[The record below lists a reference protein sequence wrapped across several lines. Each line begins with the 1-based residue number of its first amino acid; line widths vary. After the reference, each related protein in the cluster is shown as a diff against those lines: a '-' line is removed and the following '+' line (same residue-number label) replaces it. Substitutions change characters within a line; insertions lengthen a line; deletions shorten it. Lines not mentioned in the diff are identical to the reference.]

1 MTCIIV
7 TTIIWCINVKI
18 PHSNDRGSVLL
29 EGILVLPLYLIL
41 LFGLFALAGHV
52 SGRSRLAVVEN
63 SAIFAPGS
71 LALFAAAAG
80 CGAGGLYA
88 DSADRQYLADTDFLL
103 VRNYALTSPAALP
116 AYLRYDLIGAFFYG
130 SAADGFAGEN
140 LQTSAAGKNA
150 NQLILRNDSGR
161 NRNGSAV
168 GLIQDRALCNLCGIN
183 PDTGNYAWRYER
195 NSVLNG
201 YSD

>member
-1 MTCIIV
+1 M
-7 TTIIWCINVKI
+7 KI
-18 PHSNDRGSVLL
+18 PQSYERGSVLL

-52 SGRSRLAVVEN
+52 SGRSRLAIVEN
-63 SAIFAPGS
+63 AAIFAPGS

-80 CGAGGLYA
+80 GGMTGLVA
-88 DSADRQYLADTDFLL
+88 DSTDRQYLGDTDFLL

-116 AYLRYDLIGAFFYG
+116 AYLRYDLIGASFYG
-130 SAADGFAGEN
+130 AAADGFAGEN

-150 NQLILRNDSGR
+150 NQLILRNSSGS
-161 NRNGSAV
+161 NRNGSAAN
-168 GLIQDRALCNLCGIN
+168 LIQDRALSNLCGIN
-183 PDTGNYAWRYER
+183 PDTGGYAWRYER
-195 NSVLNG
+195 NSILNS

>member
-1 MTCIIV
+1 M
-7 TTIIWCINVKI
+7 KI
-18 PHSNDRGSVLL
+18 PLVNDKGSVLL

-52 SGRSRLAVVEN
+52 SERSRLAIVEN

-80 CGAGGLYA
+80 CGAGGLNA
-88 DSADRQYLADTDFLL
+88 DSADRQYLGDTDFLL
-103 VRNYALTSPAALP
+103 VRNYALSSPATLP

-130 SAADGFAGEN
+130 SATNDFAGEN
-140 LQTSAAGKNA
+140 LQTSAAGKDA
-150 NQLILRNDSGR
+150 NRIIMRNDSGS
-161 NRNGSAV
+161 NRNGSV
-168 GLIQDRALCNLCGIN
+168 SNLLLDRGLSVMCGIN
-183 PDTGNYAWRYER
+183 PDTGGYAWRYER
-195 NSVLNG
+195 NSILNA